1 MTGVYWWMSGGAT
14 SSPEYHLAEGVVYHV
29 NSRWCSEIEGVV
41 VVVCV
46 VVRDKGCEVGFVA
59 YVEYGDRVK

>member
-1 MTGVYWWMSGGAT
+1 M
-14 SSPEYHLAEGVVYHV
+14 YHV
-29 NSRWCSEIEGVV
+29 NTRGWSEIKGVE

-46 VVRDKGCEVGFVA
+46 IVRDKGCEVGVVV

>member
-1 MTGVYWWMSGGAT
+1 M
-14 SSPEYHLAEGVVYHV
+14 YHV
-29 NSRWCSEIEGVV
+29 DSQGWAEVKGVE

-46 VVRDKGCEVGFVA
+46 IVRDKDCEVGVVV

>member
-1 MTGVYWWMSGGAT
+1 
-14 SSPEYHLAEGVVYHV
+14 VYHV
-29 NSRWCSEIEGVV
+29 DSRGWTEVKGVE

-46 VVRDKGCEVGFVA
+46 VFHDKGCEVGVVV

>member
-1 MTGVYWWMSGGAT
+1 MNHVGGRWWS
-14 SSPEYHLAEGVVYHV
+14 EVEG
-29 NSRWCSEIEGVV
+29 IE

-46 VVRDKGCEVGFVA
+46 VVRDECCEVGVVV

>member
-1 MTGVYWWMSGGAT
+1 MDI
-14 SSPEYHLAEGVVYHV
+14 V
-29 NSRWCSEIEGVV
+29 NSRRWSEIKGVE

-46 VVRDKGCEVGFVA
+46 VARDKGCEVGVVV

>member
-1 MTGVYWWMSGGAT
+1 MHHVDSRGLTEVKGV
-14 SSPEYHLAEGVVYHV
+14 E
-29 NSRWCSEIEGVV
+29 

-46 VVRDKGCEVGFVA
+46 FFRDKGSEVGVVV

>member
-1 MTGVYWWMSGGAT
+1 VYR
-14 SSPEYHLAEGVVYHV
+14 VD
-29 NSRWCSEIEGVV
+29 SRGWSEVKGFE

-46 VVRDKGCEVGFVA
+46 VVCDKGCEVEVVV